1 MKRSYVFLLIMV
13 LSLSSLTSIHS
24 QPIRV
29 GSKHFTE
36 GYLLSE
42 MLALL
47 LEQQG
52 FEVERRFH
60 LGGTMVCFSAL
71 QQDEIDLYPEY
82 TGTIS
87 AEILK
92 QPGQV
97 PIDSIRDLLRSQGF
111 SISAPYGFE
120 NTYALVMK
128 RQQALDLNIK
138 KISDLTSHP
147 TIRMGLSYEFLKR
160 QDGWENLAAAYGL
173 RQATF
178 GLEHGLAYAALR
190 AEKMDVTDAYST
202 DGEISY
208 YDLLTLKDDKHYFPE
223 YQAVTLYRQDLSSK
237 AIQAANQLVGSISEA
252 EIQTLNAEVLLKK
265 RKFENVAS
273 EFLMA
278 KGLIDSSRSTSVS
291 RDIFLKTLTHLQLTL
306 IALVLSVAVAIPL
319 SIFIYWNERMASAV
333 IYGAGLLQT
342 IPSIALLAV
351 LIPITGIGVLP
362 AVIAL
367 FLYGI
372 LPILRNTVSG
382 LRSVDPA
389 LKRVADGLGMTALQ
403 KLRMVEFPLATPA
416 ILSGIR
422 TAAVIN
428 IGTATLAAFIGAGGL
443 GEFIVTGLALN
454 NYSLIL
460 TGALPAAAL
469 AILMELFFEAVQR
482 LVIPK
487 YFRSRS

>member
-1 MKRSYVFLLIMV
+1 MKRSQTFLLLM
-13 LSLSSLTSIHS
+13 LLNLSSLTCLYS

-42 MLALL
+42 MIALL
-47 LEQQG
+47 LEQKG
-52 FEVERRFH
+52 FQVERRFH

-71 QQDEIDLYPEY
+71 QQNEIDLYPEY

-87 AEILK
+87 AEVLK
-92 QPGQV
+92 QPGNV
-97 PIDSIRDLLRSQGF
+97 PIDSIRNLLRKQGF

-128 RQQALDLNIK
+128 RPQALKLNIK
-138 KISDLTSHP
+138 SISDLVSHP
-147 TIRMGLSYEFLKR
+147 TMRMGLSYEFLKR
-160 QDGWENLAAAYGL
+160 QDGWENLATAYGL
-173 RQATF
+173 EQATF

-190 AEKMDVTDAYST
+190 ADKMDVTDAYST
-202 DGEISY
+202 DGEISF
-208 YDLLTLKDDKHYFPE
+208 YDLLTLADDKHYFPD
-223 YQAVTLYRQDLSSK
+223 YQAVTLYRQNVSSE
-237 AIQAANQLVGSISEA
+237 AIQVTNQLVGRISEG
-252 EIQTLNAEVLLKK
+252 EIQALNAEVLLKK
-265 RKFENVAS
+265 RRYEEVAS
-273 EFLMA
+273 EFLKR
-278 KGLIDSSRSTSVS
+278 KGLIDSSRTNSLS
-291 RDIFLKTLTHLQLTL
+291 RDIFVKTLTHLQLTL
-306 IALVLSVAVAIPL
+306 IALLLSVAVAIPL
-319 SIFIYWNERMASAV
+319 SILIYWNDRLAPAV
-333 IYGAGLLQT
+333 IYAAGLLQT

-372 LPILRNTVSG
+372 LPILRNTVTG

-389 LKRVADGLGMTALQ
+389 LKKVADGLGMTALQ
-403 KLRMVEFPLATPA
+403 KLRYVEFPLATPA

-469 AILMELFFEAVQR
+469 AILMELLFEVIQR

-487 YFRSRS
+487 YFRTRS